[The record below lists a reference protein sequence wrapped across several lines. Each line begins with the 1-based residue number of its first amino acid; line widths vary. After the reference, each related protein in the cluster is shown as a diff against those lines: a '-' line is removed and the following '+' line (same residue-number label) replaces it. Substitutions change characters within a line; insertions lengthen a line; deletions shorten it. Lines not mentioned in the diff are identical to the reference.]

1 MKKLDSLTLHQ
12 VMWISNG
19 LWLAAVVLLLL
30 LSGAVA
36 KGGKEISVAW
46 IVALCILAIILLI
59 AGLALGHGYLRCPH
73 CGASLCLNGRVPTRL
88 PRYCP
93 QCGKPLDED
102 DC

>member
-12 VMWISNG
+12 VMRLSNV
-19 LWLAAVVLLLL
+19 LLLAGVALLL

-36 KGGKEISVAW
+36 EGEPSVAL
-46 IVALCILAIILLI
+46 IVALCILAIILVI
-59 AGLALGHGYLRCPH
+59 AGMVLAYGYLRCPH

-88 PRYCP
+88 PLYCP

>member
-12 VMWISNG
+12 VMKISNV
-19 LWLAAVVLLLL
+19 LLIAAVALLLL
-30 LSGAVA
+30 GGAVA
-36 KGGKEISVAW
+36 EAGMTSGVW
-46 IVALCILAIILLI
+46 IAALCILAIILVI
-59 AGLALGHGYLRCPH
+59 AGLVLAYGYLRCPH

-88 PRYCP
+88 PCYCP

>member
-12 VMWISNG
+12 VLRLSDV
-19 LWLAAVVLLLL
+19 LCLAGVALLLL
-30 LSGAVA
+30 GGAVA
-36 KGGKEISVAW
+36 KGGKELSMAW
-46 IVALCILAIILLI
+46 IIALCILAIILLI
-59 AGLALGHGYLRCPH
+59 AGLVLGHGYLRCPH

>member
-12 VMWISNG
+12 VMRLSNA
-19 LWLAAVVLLLL
+19 LWLASVVLLL

-36 KGGKEISVAW
+36 KGGKEPSVVL

-59 AGLALGHGYLRCPH
+59 AGLVLGYGYLRCPH
-73 CGASLCLNGRVPTRL
+73 CGACLCLNGRVPTRL
-88 PRYCP
+88 PLYCP

>member
-12 VMWISNG
+12 VMRLSD
-19 LWLAAVVLLLL
+19 VLCLVGVALLL

-36 KGGKEISVAW
+36 EGEPSVAL
-46 IVALCILAIILLI
+46 IVALCILAIILVI
-59 AGLALGHGYLRCPH
+59 AGLVLAYGYLRCPH
-73 CGASLCLNGRVPTRL
+73 CGASLCQDGRVPMRL